1 MSNTPR
7 DDHLKTMTETA
18 EQRLESVCA
27 AALNRYARVME
38 EDYPGAVRLTVKPYD
53 GFQALAV
60 PEGDGVRII
69 VSSGVVDAVK
79 VLWQTVLSEQQSS
92 KTGQRLNAQD
102 VDQAID
108 ASLEFLIL
116 HELHHHYL
124 EHFKLSGPSGIA
136 ETSLHDG
143 FGLTS
148 RDGPEPSGLDHLAP
162 DQRRL
167 YRRCMELQADH
178 DAMEVL
184 FDAWSMEGWAILRFY
199 AAAVFI
205 VMVLIER
212 EEQCS
217 QDQSNHPKAATRMFQ
232 MLGFLARLWV
242 PFAQHSGTMASEK
255 DLAAYHRE
263 VIAPALDD
271 AKLIAEI
278 ANPAQTAE
286 VISTIEDFLEDLERV
301 QERQSVDLSKLKTQ
315 GAREYAELSPINAEV
330 IALLDPDKFF

>member
-1 MSNTPR
+1 
-7 DDHLKTMTETA
+7 MTETP
-18 EQRLESVCA
+18 EQRLQCVFA
-27 AALNRYARVME
+27 TALDRYARVME
-38 EDYPGAVRLTVKPYD
+38 EDYPGAVHLTVKTYD

-60 PEGDGVRII
+60 PDGDGVRII

-79 VLWQTVLSEQQSS
+79 MSWQGIIAEQHTA
-92 KTGQRLNAQD
+92 KDGHRLNAGD
-102 VDQAID
+102 IDQAID

-136 ETSLHDG
+136 ETSLHAG

-148 RDGPEPSGLDHLAP
+148 RDDPEPSGMDHLSAE
-162 DQRRL
+162 QRRL

-184 FDAWSMEGWAILRFY
+184 FDAWSLEGWDVLRFY
-199 AAAVFI
+199 AAAVFV

-212 EEQCS
+212 EERCS
-217 QDQSNHPKAATRMFQ
+217 EDQSNHPKATTRMFQ

-242 PFAQHSGTMASEK
+242 PFTQHSGISPSQT

-263 VIAPALDD
+263 VIVPALAD
-271 AKLIAEI
+271 AMLIADI
-278 ANPAQTAE
+278 VNPGQADRAFG
-286 VISTIEDFLEDLERV
+286 TIEDFLADLDRI
-301 QERQSVDLSKLKTQ
+301 QDLQLSDLSELKTP
-315 GAREYAELSPINAEV
+315 GAHEYAELSPINAEV
-330 IALLDPDKFF
+330 IALLNPDKFF